1 MSTVKISQLPFITQL
16 DANTQKTLIA
26 GVDLVSGLTGK
37 ISIRTLAERL
47 YSNDVLNVGTNPII
61 LENVV
66 AQFTDSSSEFIQIN
80 LQNFDGVGSSDY
92 VASANNS
99 DGSNNYIDL
108 GFNGP
113 GYNDPDYS
121 SMLPYDGYVYS
132 HGPSNTDYRG
142 NLVIGTASSNANVVL
157 IAGGTQSNNIVG
169 RFNARKFALYNPLEV
184 SGSITASGN
193 VSASKIIF
201 GDNSVQETSLT
212 TRLDAAFLKANNA
225 LANVANATF
234 GFSLTSPQTITANIL
249 TAVHRLSF
257 SANGL
262 IRTETGT
269 GNFKNLTL
277 LTGDEVST
285 GNSGSIN
292 ITTGSGGA
300 VSGYGGDINIVP
312 GTGNSGYGKV
322 NINVA
327 NNLWTFNTNG
337 SIKFPDNTTQ
347 ITASAP
353 FSYST
358 ASYGHANSAH
368 TQANSAFI
376 HANNAYEHAN
386 VAFDEGNVAYALAN
400 SAYYIANNA
409 LANTSGAIFAGNL
422 NISGNIVVIGQTSST
437 GPITTGNLIVSGTT
451 SLTGNV
457 VMSACTYM
465 TGAVTVN
472 STMVLAN
479 SNFSAT
485 EAAFRI
491 TAAGSSQI
499 PTQAGTL
506 MQITGKANTAARV
519 LIDSFGTSNAA
530 YSIIAGRSAR
540 GTVDAPTPT
549 QNNDILLRIAGN
561 SYGTTGY
568 APFGAAR
575 IDFVATEN
583 QTDTARGSRIKFYNT
598 PNGSNVVNEI
608 ASFNADSVEF
618 TGTVAPKKGFIYSP
632 TILVGDQ
639 TAFTINYLTTSL
651 IKATLVADLTISHS
665 NYVPG
670 KVVEVWLTNTG
681 ANPRTVTHGCTALNS
696 SVNAT
701 TFTIPATSSAYLRY
715 FSIGTDN
722 ANTFVAV
729 QVA

>member
-1 MSTVKISQLPFITQL
+1 MSTVKISQLPFITEL
-16 DANTQKTLIA
+16 NANTEKTLMA

-37 ISIRTLAERL
+37 ISVRTLAEGL
-47 YSNDVLNVGTNPII
+47 YSNDVLNVGSNPII

-66 AQFTDSSSEFIQIN
+66 AQFTDSSSEYIQIN

-99 DGSNNYIDL
+99 DGSNNYIDM

-113 GYNDPDYS
+113 GFNDPVYS
-121 SMLPYDGYVYS
+121 SMLPYDGYLYS
-132 HGPSNTDYRG
+132 HGPSHNDYRG

-169 RFNARKFALYNPLEV
+169 RFNANKFNFFNQVDINDDLV
-184 SGSITASGN
+184 VTGN
-193 VSASKIIF
+193 VYVDNIIF
-201 GDNSVQETSLT
+201 GDSSIQETSLT
-212 TRLDAAFLKANNA
+212 NRLDAAFLKANNA

-269 GNFKNLTL
+269 GNFKNLSL

-327 NNLWTFNTNG
+327 SNVWTFNTNG

-358 ASYGHANSAH
+358 ASYGHANAAH
-368 TQANSAFI
+368 EGANVAFI

-409 LANTSGAIFAGNL
+409 IANTADVFTAGNF
-422 NISGNIVVIGQTSST
+422 NVSGNLTA
-437 GPITTGNLIVSGTT
+437 NGT
-451 SLTGNV
+451 L
-457 VMSACTYM
+457 
-465 TGAVTVN
+465 
-472 STMVLAN
+472 VLAN
-479 SNFSAT
+479 SNFSAS

-491 TAAGSSQI
+491 TAAGSSQT

-506 MQITGKANTAARV
+506 MQLTNKPNVPARV
-519 LIDSFGTSNAA
+519 LIDSFGTSNSS
-530 YSIIAGRSAR
+530 YSIIAGRAAR
-540 GTVDAPTPT
+540 GTVDAPTAT

-568 APFGAAR
+568 APFGDAR

-583 QTDTARGSRIKFYNT
+583 HSDTARGSRIRFWNT
-598 PNGSNVVNEI
+598 PTGSNVVNEI
-608 ASFNADSVEF
+608 ASFNADSVYF
-618 TGTVAPKKGFIYSP
+618 TGTVAPEKGFIYSP
-632 TILVGDQ
+632 TILVGNQ
-639 TAFTINYLTTSL
+639 TAFTIDFATTSL
-651 IKATLVADLTISHS
+651 IKAELIADCTITLS
-665 NYVPG
+665 NYNYG
-670 KVVEVWLTNTG
+670 KVVEVWLTNTS
-681 ANPRTVTHGCTALNS
+681 ANPRTVTHGCSALNS
-696 SVNAT
+696 T
-701 TFTIPATSSAYLRY
+701 TNSTTITMAATSSAYLRY
-715 FSIGTDN
+715 FSINGDL
-722 ANTFVAV
+722 ANTFVSV
-729 QVA
+729 QNA